1 MTKTSAHSPVGPE
14 ERALVSYLRRSRN
27 EKRIAIA
34 AAITASFA
42 LWAAVSRQNTVNKEI
57 PAPSPTPAVIA
68 PQATIPEQTEPA
80 TTLTTEME
88 EVAGTIAEPVL
99 EEADEQLSAPDP
111 EPIPELEVTDSSS
124 ENMVYVPGFGWIENQ
139 VPTKQHT
146 PRICTKTAI
155 KSVSWADAIN
165 APHKQRNRKI
175 EKSVINQTGL

>member
-111 EPIPELEVTDSSS
+111 EPIPELEVTDNSS
-124 ENMVYVPGFGWIENQ
+124 ENMVYVPGFGWIESQ
-139 VPTKQHT
+139 GPQ
-146 PRICTKTAI
+146 PGRIRRGY
-155 KSVSWADAIN
+155 V
-165 APHKQRNRKI
+165 RKR
-175 EKSVINQTGL
+175 K